1 MAKLSIEQL
10 KTLVATYVDEQKIS
24 VDTFEITRNNTVGLL
39 DKIGMIKTIDFS
51 YVDKLAVL
59 DGEELSFGK
68 TIEEYQE
75 DLKLPEDFDATGA
88 STLSPHDGTYR
99 PVFYS
104 YTLGQ
109 KTHSITIR
117 NNDIER
123 AVHFVEQFI
132 SIVSMKSK
140 RLYDSVAVWRYQ
152 VKREMLGK
160 LAEMCEDAVGLGSA
174 YAGETFANNKDYAVN
189 SLVRSKSSGEGIEYG
204 IIVKPVKR
212 GDFSNWAGAVAG
224 GAIIVYN
231 GLVEELAIPT
241 DTNSGEAFVKSV
253 KEAMEVASDLSEGHS
268 LNGNTLG
275 ATEGMLLLIKQG
287 VMPSVEV
294 DVLAGAFHEDKVALP
309 AEIKV
314 IKDFGSA
321 EGVYAMLIDRRGCR
335 LHNTYRAV
343 RSQENAQG
351 NFTNVFHHDEETAFI
366 SRNTFV
372 KVFTEPSA

>member
-24 VDTFEITRNNTVGLL
+24 VDTFEITRDNTVGLL

-68 TIEEYQE
+68 TIEEWQE
-75 DLKLPEDFDATGA
+75 DLKLPEDFDASGS
-88 STLSPHDGTYR
+88 STLAPHDGTYR

-123 AVHFVEQFI
+123 AVHFVEQFV
-132 SIVSMKSK
+132 SIVAMKSK

-160 LAEMCEDAVGLGSA
+160 LAEMCEDAVGLSA
-174 YAGETFANNKDYAVN
+174 SYSGETFANNKNYAVN
-189 SLVRSKSSGEGIEYG
+189 ALVRSKTSGEGIEYG
-204 IIVKPVKR
+204 IIVKPVKS

-241 DTNSGEAFVKSV
+241 DTASGEAFVKSV

-309 AEIKV
+309 AEVKV

-321 EGVYAMLIDRRGCR
+321 SNVYAMLIDRRGCR